1 MAGSHHPDLP
11 TSLPV
16 WPPPAASKRN
26 SSLGGKWLKVGKHE
40 RGGGLRCLAGR
51 SWTANTG
58 DTTLRGPPLGIQHS
72 TRHLSLC
79 AEILPTCKV
88 RVGCGWQATGRCR
101 SVNCGPVLE
110 IQITAGPGQS
120 NCTGELENDQL
131 SNYKSL
137 PPASRSGICRLGL
150 MLEVT
155 GEYTQWSP
163 ALYGVKGLDLQ
174 IKIPTSFQK
183 NWTLSAIIET
193 MTARGK
199 FLITIYKIPVN
210 SEHP

>member
-51 SWTANTG
+51 SGTANTG

-79 AEILPTCKV
+79 AEIPLTCKV
-88 RVGCGWQATGRCR
+88 RVGCSRQQGG
-101 SVNCGPVLE
+101 
-110 IQITAGPGQS
+110 AGQ
-120 NCTGELENDQL
+120 LYLDQFWR
-131 SNYKSL
+131 
-137 PPASRSGICRLGL
+137 SRSLQDQDRATVPGSWRMTNCPIISLCLLHHDLG
-150 MLEVT
+150 
-155 GEYTQWSP
+155 
-163 ALYGVKGLDLQ
+163 
-174 IKIPTSFQK
+174 
-183 NWTLSAIIET
+183 SA
-193 MTARGK
+193 GW
-199 FLITIYKIPVN
+199 V
-210 SEHP
+210 